1 MILLKTYFKHTF
13 LFTLLFLASIGLYSQ
28 TKAKDG
34 KEFPTPKDIKNLLF
48 YVQRTNNINTLIYQL
63 NYTDKNELN
72 EKEPLKIYW
81 KNYNT
86 DGSTESLNA
95 IQKKYAYGIETH
107 VLDSVKKTFYFNFV
121 SYKKKQIFIIK
132 SPIDNKYEAF
142 STINNKLMTVTR
154 IYIHIEGGA
163 FWTPKIK
170 YIDVFG
176 KLPTK
181 NEEVVER
188 VIP

>member
-1 MILLKTYFKHTF
+1 MILLKTYFKHTV
-13 LFTLLFLASIGLYSQ
+13 LFTLLFLISIGLHSQ

-34 KEFPTPKDIKNLLF
+34 KEFPAPKDIKNLLF

-107 VLDSVKKTFYFNFV
+107 VLDHSTLILYRTRKNKFLLLNRQ
-121 SYKKKQIFIIK
+121 SIINMK
-132 SPIDNKYEAF
+132 RLQPL
-142 STINNKLMTVTR
+142 TIN
-154 IYIHIEGGA
+154 
-163 FWTPKIK
+163 
-170 YIDVFG
+170 
-176 KLPTK
+176 
-181 NEEVVER
+181 
-188 VIP
+188 